1 MRKLHIV
8 SLIFFGLTFVASGE
22 SMVTPQTPKAEKS
35 ARESDCPMMKSVGGM
50 DMKERGDH
58 AMGFSQE
65 KTTHHFQ
72 LTQTGGFIQV
82 EAKESSDTVSKNLV
96 REHLRHIAMMFS
108 KGDFSIPMLVHDQ
121 TPPGAVEMKQLLG
134 ALTFTF
140 EETEAG
146 GRVRIN
152 ATSPA
157 ALSAVQKFLRFQIVE
172 HKTGDPLE
180 AN

>member
-1 MRKLHIV
+1 
-8 SLIFFGLTFVASGE
+8 
-22 SMVTPQTPKAEKS
+22 
-35 ARESDCPMMKSVGGM
+35 MMKSVGGM
-50 DMKERGDH
+50 DMSVRGDH

-72 LTQTGGFIQV
+72 LTETGGFIQV
-82 EAKESSDTVSKNLV
+82 DAKDSSDTVSKNLV

-108 KGDFSIPMLVHDQ
+108 RGDFSIPMLVHDQ
-121 TPPGAVEMKQLLG
+121 TPPGVVEMKQLLG
-134 ALTFTF
+134 ALIFTF

-146 GRVRIN
+146 GRVGIK

-157 ALSAVQKFLRFQIVE
+157 ALAAVQKFLRFQIVE
-172 HKTGDPLE
+172 HKTGDRLE